1 MKSFETYRF
10 KARLTK
16 AAHKALDE
24 ALEVNRL
31 LYNAANEER
40 RYALQLV
47 KSSVK
52 EARLA
57 DGVDSW
63 PSFNSQN
70 KELTALRE
78 SDMKFANQARRIHIG
93 TLTRLDKA
101 WRSVWRNRKLRKKA
115 RLPRFKSKSRFRTI
129 ELHSGYENYLKPSNR
144 DGRYY
149 LRIKGLPNILFRTH
163 RDIPEGQP
171 YTIRITRK
179 PKRVDVQLVYEVNY
193 PDPPENPVSGVGV
206 DMGVKEQA
214 TTSDGY
220 MYGKRIIDRSRLWR
234 LERKM
239 DRQRRR
245 AVKDGR
251 AERVMMRNPKTGAII
266 IGKDKKPR
274 FKFVWREYSQSYGKT
289 QHLHQKEWQSITERE
304 IGVAHEV
311 SADIVKSVAAS
322 GGDLLSVE
330 DLRIPNLLKNHRL
343 ARAISEQ
350 SWGRLITF
358 MRYKAERAGIVFEA
372 VNPRNT
378 SQACAQC
385 GVVREKKLKLSQ
397 RTFVCDECGHEND
410 RDVNAAENIKNLAL
424 RRAFGV
430 AGGEASPG
438 VPQVKQ
444 ISDGV
449 GLRGRRKPQ
458 HLRARQLPL
467 WS

>member
-47 KSSVK
+47 KSGVS
-52 EARLA
+52 ETRLA
-57 DGVDSW
+57 DGVDLW

-70 KELTALRE
+70 KGLTTLRAL
-78 SDMKFANQARRIHIG
+78 DMRFDNQAIRIHIG

-144 DGRYY
+144 DGRYC
-149 LRIKGLPNILFRTH
+149 LRIKGLPNMPFRTN

-179 PKRVDVQLVYEVNY
+179 PKRVEVQLVYEVNY
-193 PDPPENPVSGVGV
+193 PAPPENPASGAGV

-220 MYGKRIIDRSRLWR
+220 MYGKRIIDRSRLKR

-239 DRQRRR
+239 DRQRGA
-245 AVKDGR
+245 AVKEG
-251 AERVMMRNPKTGAII
+251 
-266 IGKDKKPR
+266 
-274 FKFVWREYSQSYGKT
+274 
-289 QHLHQKEWQSITERE
+289 
-304 IGVAHEV
+304 
-311 SADIVKSVAAS
+311 
-322 GGDLLSVE
+322 
-330 DLRIPNLLKNHRL
+330 
-343 ARAISEQ
+343 
-350 SWGRLITF
+350 
-358 MRYKAERAGIVFEA
+358 
-372 VNPRNT
+372 
-378 SQACAQC
+378 
-385 GVVREKKLKLSQ
+385 
-397 RTFVCDECGHEND
+397 
-410 RDVNAAENIKNLAL
+410 
-424 RRAFGV
+424 
-430 AGGEASPG
+430 
-438 VPQVKQ
+438 
-444 ISDGV
+444 
-449 GLRGRRKPQ
+449 RGRGVCCATPRP
-458 HLRARQLPL
+458 ARQL
-467 WS
+467 

>member
-47 KSSVK
+47 KSGLS
-52 EARLA
+52 ETRLA
-57 DGVDSW
+57 DGVDLW

-70 KELTALRE
+70 KGLTTLRAL
-78 SDMKFANQARRIHIG
+78 DMRFDNQARRIHIG

-101 WRSVWRNRKLRKKA
+101 WRSVWRNRKLRRKA
-115 RLPRFKSKSRFRTI
+115 RLPRFKSKARFRTI

-144 DGRYY
+144 DGRYC
-149 LRIKGLPNILFRTH
+149 LRIKGLPNMPFRTN
-163 RDIPEGQP
+163 RDIPKGQP

-179 PKRVDVQLVYEVNY
+179 PKRVEIQLVYEVNY

-220 MYGKRIIDRSRLWR
+220 VYGKRIIDRRRLWR
-234 LERKM
+234 LERKI
-239 DRQRRR
+239 DRQRQR

-251 AERVMMRNPKTGAII
+251 AEWVMMRNPKTDALI
-266 IGKDKKPR
+266 IGKNKQPR
-274 FKFVWREYSQSYGKT
+274 FKFVWREYSRSYGKT
-289 QHLHQKEWQSITERE
+289 QRLHQKEWQTITERE

-330 DLRIPNLLKNHRL
+330 DLRILNLLKNHRL

-358 MRYKAERAGIVFEA
+358 MRYKAARAGLAFIL

-378 SQACAQC
+378 SQTCAKC

-397 RTFVCDECGHEND
+397 RTFVCDKCGHEND

-430 AGGEASPG
+430 MGGEVSPS

-449 GLRGRRKPQ
+449 SRRGRRKPQ
-458 HLRARQLPL
+458 HLRVKQLHL
-467 WS
+467 W